1 MIQFFKLLLIF
12 LLGIYFSDPVYAQNN
27 RAALIIGIEHY
38 RNPLTAPSLLG
49 VPADIDSAKQIA
61 KAMGI
66 PDKNVTVILNQQAT
80 KRNLME
86 AFKKVSE
93 FGVNGG
99 RVFIYYSGHG
109 SRDYDHKKK
118 QCYEGLLSY
127 DEELIT
133 NDEIASATQKL
144 KDNVDKTIVLF
155 DACHAGGVLKTELQT
170 RSARSTPALSLTP
183 KFASKG
189 SLDDVMAC
197 RAATNFQTRGLFDRA
212 SRLGA
217 LQENLVL
224 ISSARPDEVAWDEGP
239 GAGGIATQA
248 LRDCLLGEAKDINAS
263 GAVTLEEIR
272 ECAQAKMDKKLP
284 GPNPKSS
291 NLVIRGNRNLIPV
304 IAAPAVSPPEIMIT
318 AAASPT
324 KPQEQLSLNKPPS
337 EFVPTKPLPV
347 KPPPSVN
354 EVITTIPSAPAK
366 LPEQLNQNKL
376 PLEVAP
382 TKPVLVTSNPVKPP
396 PVVSTSLPTAFVNPP
411 NVDIPLA
418 SLATLKDIEAQ
429 RNPMRKLDI
438 KLAKKTLKIN
448 QDYLDLQIKSS
459 HDGYLYLV
467 LLGSDKKSFYM
478 LYPNKLDGNNR
489 IQAGKTINLPNQ
501 TWQIKAA
508 GPAGVDHILVLV
520 ADSERDLKTLETLG
534 ADKNSPFVYAL
545 NNSSGR
551 SAIIN
556 YLTGKSPDGMSE
568 RYAAQ
573 IITVTEVQ

>member
-1 MIQFFKLLLIF
+1 MIRLFKLLLAL
-12 LLGIYFSDPVYAQNN
+12 LLGIFFTGSIQAQNN

-38 RNPLTAPSLLG
+38 RNPVTAPSLLG
-49 VPADIDSAKQIA
+49 VPADMNSAKQIA

-66 PDKNVTVILNQQAT
+66 PDKNVTVIQNQQAT

-93 FGVNGG
+93 FGANGG
-99 RVFIYYSGHG
+99 RVFIYFSGHG

-133 NDEIASATQKL
+133 NEEIASATQKL

-155 DACHAGGVLKTELQT
+155 DACHAGGVLKTALQT
-170 RSARSTPALSLTP
+170 RSAGSTPATSLTP
-183 KFASKG
+183 KFVAKG

-197 RAATNFQTRGLFDRA
+197 RSATNFQTRGLFDQA
-212 SRLGA
+212 TRLGA

-248 LRDCLLGEAKDINAS
+248 LRDCLLGQARDTNAS
-263 GAVTLEEIR
+263 GAITLEEIR
-272 ECAQAKMDKKLP
+272 ACAQVKMDQKLP
-284 GPNPKSS
+284 GPNPKAS

-304 IAAPAVSPPEIMIT
+304 VATPTAPPPEPVMV
-318 AAASPT
+318 AAVTPT
-324 KPQEQLSLNKPPS
+324 KPPEQLAQNKPPV
-337 EFVPTKPLPV
+337 EVVPTKPAPV
-347 KPPPSVN
+347 S
-354 EVITTIPSAPAK
+354 
-366 LPEQLNQNKL
+366 
-376 PLEVAP
+376 
-382 TKPVLVTSNPVKPP
+382 SNPLKPP
-396 PVVSTSLPTAFVNPP
+396 PVVAAPTPAAPVSPP
-411 NVDIPLA
+411 SADAPLA

-429 RNPMRKLDI
+429 RNPMRKLEI

-501 TWQIKAA
+501 SWQIKAA

-520 ADSERDLKTLETLG
+520 ADSERDLKTLEALG

-545 NNSSGR
+545 NNPSGR
-551 SAIIN
+551 SAVIN
-556 YLTGKSPDGMSE
+556 YLTGKSPDGASE

>member
-1 MIQFFKLLLIF
+1 MIRLFKLLPSF
-12 LLGIYFSDPVYAQNN
+12 LLGILFLGTVHAQNN

-38 RNPLTAPSLLG
+38 RNPVTAPSLLG
-49 VPADIDSAKQIA
+49 VPADMNSAKQIA

-66 PDKNVTVILNQQAT
+66 PDKNVTVIQNQQAT

-93 FGVNGG
+93 FGANGG
-99 RVFIYYSGHG
+99 RVFIYFSGHG

-133 NDEIASATQKL
+133 NEEIASATQKL

-155 DACHAGGVLKTELQT
+155 DACHAGGVLKTALQT
-170 RSARSTPALSLTP
+170 RSAGSTPAISLTP
-183 KFASKG
+183 KFVSKG

-197 RAATNFQTRGLFDRA
+197 RSATNFQTRGLFDQA
-212 SRLGA
+212 TRLGA

-248 LRDCLLGEAKDINAS
+248 LRDCLLGQARDTNAS
-263 GAVTLEEIR
+263 GAITLEEIR
-272 ECAQAKMDKKLP
+272 ACAQVKMDQKLP
-284 GPNPKSS
+284 GPNPKAS

-304 IAAPAVSPPEIMIT
+304 VAAATKPPPESLVVAT
-318 AAASPT
+318 AIPT
-324 KPQEQLSLNKPPS
+324 KPPEQLAQNKPP
-337 EFVPTKPLPV
+337 V
-347 KPPPSVN
+347 
-354 EVITTIPSAPAK
+354 
-366 LPEQLNQNKL
+366 
-376 PLEVAP
+376 EVAP
-382 TKPVLVTSNPVKPP
+382 TKPVPISSNSAKPP
-396 PVVSTSLPTAFVNPP
+396 PVVVAPAPAAPVSPP
-411 NVDIPLA
+411 SVDAPLA

-520 ADSERDLKTLETLG
+520 ADSERDLKTLEALG

-545 NNSSGR
+545 NNPSGR
-551 SAIIN
+551 SAVIN
-556 YLTGKSPDGMSE
+556 YLTGKSPDGASE

>member
-1 MIQFFKLLLIF
+1 MIRLFKLLLAL
-12 LLGIYFSDPVYAQNN
+12 LLGIFFTGSIQAQNN

-38 RNPLTAPSLLG
+38 RNPVTAPSLLG
-49 VPADIDSAKQIA
+49 VPADMNSAKQIA

-66 PDKNVTVILNQQAT
+66 PDKNVTVIQNQQAT

-93 FGVNGG
+93 FGANGG
-99 RVFIYYSGHG
+99 RVFIYFSGHG

-133 NDEIASATQKL
+133 NEEIASATQKL

-155 DACHAGGVLKTELQT
+155 DACHAGGVLKTALQT
-170 RSARSTPALSLTP
+170 RSAGSTPVLSLTP
-183 KFASKG
+183 KFVAKG

-197 RAATNFQTRGLFDRA
+197 RAATNNFQTRGLFDQA
-212 SRLGA
+212 TRLGA

-248 LRDCLLGEAKDINAS
+248 LRDCLLGQARDTNAS
-263 GAVTLEEIR
+263 GAITLEEIR
-272 ECAQAKMDKKLP
+272 ACAQVKMDQKLP
-284 GPNPKSS
+284 GPNPKAS

-304 IAAPAVSPPEIMIT
+304 IATSSAPSPEPVMVAAVT
-318 AAASPT
+318 PT
-324 KPQEQLSLNKPPS
+324 KPQEQLAQNKPLA
-337 EFVPTKPLPV
+337 E
-347 KPPPSVN
+347 
-354 EVITTIPSAPAK
+354 I
-366 LPEQLNQNKL
+366 
-376 PLEVAP
+376 AP
-382 TKPVLVTSNPVKPP
+382 TKPALAPSNPVKPS
-396 PVVSTSLPTAFVNPP
+396 PVVMVPTVDTS
-411 NVDIPLA
+411 LA

-429 RNPMRKLDI
+429 RNPMRKVDI

-501 TWQIKAA
+501 SWQIKAA

-520 ADSERDLKTLETLG
+520 ADSERDLKTLEALG

-545 NNSSGR
+545 NNPSGR
-551 SAIIN
+551 SAVIN
-556 YLTGKSPDGMSE
+556 YLTGKSPNGASE

-573 IITVTEVQ
+573 IITVMEVQ

>member
-1 MIQFFKLLLIF
+1 MIRLFKLLPAF
-12 LLGIYFSDPVYAQNN
+12 LLGIFFTGSIQAQNN

-38 RNPLTAPSLLG
+38 RNPVTAPSLLG
-49 VPADIDSAKQIA
+49 VPADMNSAKQIA

-66 PDKNVTVILNQQAT
+66 PDKNVTVIQNQQAT

-93 FGVNGG
+93 FGANGG
-99 RVFIYYSGHG
+99 RVFIYFSGHG

-133 NDEIASATQKL
+133 NEEIASATQKL

-155 DACHAGGVLKTELQT
+155 DACHAGGVLKTALQT
-170 RSARSTPALSLTP
+170 RSAGSTPAISLTP
-183 KFASKG
+183 KFVAKG

-197 RAATNFQTRGLFDRA
+197 RAATNFQTRGLFDQA
-212 SRLGA
+212 TRLGA

-248 LRDCLLGEAKDINAS
+248 LRDCLLGQARDTNAS
-263 GAVTLEEIR
+263 GAITLEEIR
-272 ECAQAKMDKKLP
+272 ACAQVKMDQKLP
-284 GPNPKSS
+284 GPNPKAS

-304 IAAPAVSPPEIMIT
+304 VATPTAPPPEPVVV
-318 AAASPT
+318 AAVIPT
-324 KPQEQLSLNKPPS
+324 KPPEQLAQNKPPV
-337 EFVPTKPLPV
+337 EVVPTKPAPV
-347 KPPPSVN
+347 S
-354 EVITTIPSAPAK
+354 
-366 LPEQLNQNKL
+366 
-376 PLEVAP
+376 
-382 TKPVLVTSNPVKPP
+382 SNPLKPP
-396 PVVSTSLPTAFVNPP
+396 PVVAAPTLAAPVSPP
-411 NVDIPLA
+411 SVDAPLA

-448 QDYLDLQIKSS
+448 QDYLDLEIKSS

-501 TWQIKAA
+501 SWQIKAA

-520 ADSERDLKTLETLG
+520 ADSERDLKTLEALG

-545 NNSSGR
+545 NNPSGR
-551 SAIIN
+551 SAVIN
-556 YLTGKSPDGMSE
+556 YLTGKSPDGASE

>member
-1 MIQFFKLLLIF
+1 VIRLFKLLLAL
-12 LLGIYFSDPVYAQNN
+12 LLGIFFTGSIQAQNN

-49 VPADIDSAKQIA
+49 VPADINSAKQIA

-66 PDKNVTVILNQQAT
+66 PDKNVTVIQNQQAT

-93 FGVNGG
+93 FGANGG
-99 RVFIYYSGHG
+99 RVFIYFSGHG

-133 NDEIASATQKL
+133 NEEIASATQKL

-155 DACHAGGVLKTELQT
+155 DACHAGGVLKTALQT
-170 RSARSTPALSLTP
+170 RSAGSTPALSLTP
-183 KFASKG
+183 KFVAKG

-197 RAATNFQTRGLFDRA
+197 RSATNNFQTRGLFDQA
-212 SRLGA
+212 TRLGA

-248 LRDCLLGEAKDINAS
+248 LRDCLLGQARDTNAS
-263 GAVTLEEIR
+263 GAITLEEIR
-272 ECAQAKMDKKLP
+272 ACAQVKMDQKLP
-284 GPNPKSS
+284 GPNPKAS

-304 IAAPAVSPPEIMIT
+304 VATPTAPPPEPVMI
-318 AAASPT
+318 ASAIPT
-324 KPQEQLSLNKPPS
+324 KPPEQLAQNKPPV
-337 EFVPTKPLPV
+337 EVVPTKPAPV
-347 KPPPSVN
+347 S
-354 EVITTIPSAPAK
+354 
-366 LPEQLNQNKL
+366 
-376 PLEVAP
+376 
-382 TKPVLVTSNPVKPP
+382 SNPVKPP
-396 PVVSTSLPTAFVNPP
+396 PVVAAPTPAAPVSPP
-411 NVDIPLA
+411 SVDTPLA

-429 RNPMRKLDI
+429 RNPIRKLDI

-501 TWQIKAA
+501 SWQIKAA

-520 ADSERDLKTLETLG
+520 ADSERDLKTLEALG

-545 NNSSGR
+545 NNPSGR
-551 SAIIN
+551 SAVIN
-556 YLTGKSPDGMSE
+556 YLTGKSPDGASE

>member
-1 MIQFFKLLLIF
+1 MISFFKLLPIF
-12 LLGIYFSDPVYAQNN
+12 LLGILFLGPVHAQNN

-38 RNPLTAPSLLG
+38 RNPLNAPSLLG
-49 VPADIDSAKQIA
+49 VPADINSAKQIA

-66 PDKNVTVILNQQAT
+66 HDKNVTVILNQQAT

-93 FGVNGG
+93 FGANGG
-99 RVFIYYSGHG
+99 RVFIYFSGHG

-133 NDEIASATQKL
+133 NEEIASATQKL

-155 DACHAGGVLKTELQT
+155 DACHAGGVLKTALQT
-170 RSARSTPALSLTP
+170 RSAGSTPAISLTP
-183 KFASKG
+183 KFVSKG

-197 RAATNFQTRGLFDRA
+197 RAATNNFQTRSLFDQ
-212 SRLGA
+212 STRLGA

-248 LRDCLLGEAKDINAS
+248 LRDCLLGQARDVNAS

-272 ECAQAKMDKKLP
+272 ACAQVKMDQKLP
-284 GPNPKSS
+284 GPNPKAS

-304 IAAPAVSPPEIMIT
+304 IAAPTAPPPEPVMV
-318 AAASPT
+318 AAVTPAKPPEQLAQNKPPVEVSPT
-324 KPQEQLSLNKPPS
+324 KP
-337 EFVPTKPLPV
+337 
-347 KPPPSVN
+347 
-354 EVITTIPSAPAK
+354 AP
-366 LPEQLNQNKL
+366 
-376 PLEVAP
+376 
-382 TKPVLVTSNPVKPP
+382 VTSNPVKPP
-396 PVVSTSLPTAFVNPP
+396 PVVVAPAPAAPVISPP
-411 NVDIPLA
+411 SVDTPLA

-520 ADSERDLKTLETLG
+520 ADSERDLKTLEALG

-545 NNSSGR
+545 NNPSGR
-551 SAIIN
+551 SAVIN
-556 YLTGKSPDGMSE
+556 YLIGKSPDGISE

>member
-1 MIQFFKLLLIF
+1 MIRLFKLLLAL
-12 LLGIYFSDPVYAQNN
+12 LLGIFFTGSIQAQNN

-38 RNPLTAPSLLG
+38 RNPVTAPSLLG
-49 VPADIDSAKQIA
+49 VPADMNSAKQIA

-66 PDKNVTVILNQQAT
+66 PDKNVTVIQNQQAT

-93 FGVNGG
+93 FGANGG
-99 RVFIYYSGHG
+99 RVFIYFSGHG

-133 NDEIASATQKL
+133 NEEIASATQKL

-155 DACHAGGVLKTELQT
+155 DACHAGGVLKTALQT
-170 RSARSTPALSLTP
+170 RSAGSTPAISLTP
-183 KFASKG
+183 KFVAKG

-197 RAATNFQTRGLFDRA
+197 RAATNFQTRGLFDQA
-212 SRLGA
+212 TRLGA

-248 LRDCLLGEAKDINAS
+248 LRDCLLGQARDTNAS
-263 GAVTLEEIR
+263 GAITLEEIR
-272 ECAQAKMDKKLP
+272 ACAQVKMDQKLP
-284 GPNPKSS
+284 GPNPKAS

-304 IAAPAVSPPEIMIT
+304 VATPTAPPPEPVMV
-318 AAASPT
+318 AAVTPT
-324 KPQEQLSLNKPPS
+324 KPPEQLAQNKPPV
-337 EFVPTKPLPV
+337 E
-347 KPPPSVN
+347 
-354 EVITTIPSAPAK
+354 I
-366 LPEQLNQNKL
+366 
-376 PLEVAP
+376 AP
-382 TKPVLVTSNPVKPP
+382 TKPTPVTSNPLKPP
-396 PVVSTSLPTAFVNPP
+396 PVVAAPTPAAPVSPP
-411 NVDIPLA
+411 SVDAPLA

-501 TWQIKAA
+501 SWQIKAA

-520 ADSERDLKTLETLG
+520 ADSERDLKTLEALG

-545 NNSSGR
+545 NNPSGR
-551 SAIIN
+551 SAVIN
-556 YLTGKSPDGMSE
+556 YLTGKSPDGASE

>member
-1 MIQFFKLLLIF
+1 MIRLFKLLLAL
-12 LLGIYFSDPVYAQNN
+12 LLGIFFTGSIQAQNN

-38 RNPLTAPSLLG
+38 RNPVTAPSLLG
-49 VPADIDSAKQIA
+49 VPADMNSAKQIA

-66 PDKNVTVILNQQAT
+66 PDKNVTVIQNQQAT

-93 FGVNGG
+93 FGANGG
-99 RVFIYYSGHG
+99 RVFIYFSGHG

-133 NDEIASATQKL
+133 NEEIASATQKL

-155 DACHAGGVLKTELQT
+155 DACHAGGVLKTALQT
-170 RSARSTPALSLTP
+170 RSAGSTPVLSLTP
-183 KFASKG
+183 KFVAKG

-197 RAATNFQTRGLFDRA
+197 RSATNFQTRGLFDQA
-212 SRLGA
+212 TRLGA

-248 LRDCLLGEAKDINAS
+248 LRDCLLGQARDTNAS
-263 GAVTLEEIR
+263 GAITLEEIR
-272 ECAQAKMDKKLP
+272 ACAQVKMDQKLP
-284 GPNPKSS
+284 GPNPKAS

-304 IAAPAVSPPEIMIT
+304 VATPTSPPPEPVMV
-318 AAASPT
+318 ASAIPT
-324 KPQEQLSLNKPPS
+324 KPPEQLAQNKPPV
-337 EFVPTKPLPV
+337 EVVPTKPAPV
-347 KPPPSVN
+347 S
-354 EVITTIPSAPAK
+354 
-366 LPEQLNQNKL
+366 
-376 PLEVAP
+376 
-382 TKPVLVTSNPVKPP
+382 SNPLKPP
-396 PVVSTSLPTAFVNPP
+396 PVVAAPTPAAPVSPP
-411 NVDIPLA
+411 SVDAPLA

-429 RNPMRKLDI
+429 RNPMRNLDI

-501 TWQIKAA
+501 SWQIKAA

-520 ADSERDLKTLETLG
+520 ADSERDLKTLEALG

-545 NNSSGR
+545 NNPSGR
-551 SAIIN
+551 SAVIN
-556 YLTGKSPDGMSE
+556 YLTGKSPDGASE

>member
-1 MIQFFKLLLIF
+1 MIRLFKLPLAL
-12 LLGIYFSDPVYAQNN
+12 LLGIFFTGSIQAQNN

-38 RNPLTAPSLLG
+38 RNPVTAPSLLG
-49 VPADIDSAKQIA
+49 VPADMNSAKQIA

-66 PDKNVTVILNQQAT
+66 PDKNVTVIQNQQAT

-93 FGVNGG
+93 FGANGG
-99 RVFIYYSGHG
+99 RVFIYFSGHG

-133 NDEIASATQKL
+133 NEEIASATQKL

-155 DACHAGGVLKTELQT
+155 DACHAGGVLKTALQT
-170 RSARSTPALSLTP
+170 RSAGSTPALSLTP
-183 KFASKG
+183 KFVAKG

-197 RAATNFQTRGLFDRA
+197 RSATNFQTRGLFDQA
-212 SRLGA
+212 TRLGA

-248 LRDCLLGEAKDINAS
+248 LRDCLLGQARDTNAS
-263 GAVTLEEIR
+263 GAITLEEIR
-272 ECAQAKMDKKLP
+272 ACAQVKMDQKLP
-284 GPNPKSS
+284 GPNPKAS

-304 IAAPAVSPPEIMIT
+304 VATPTAPPPEPVMV
-318 AAASPT
+318 ASATPT
-324 KPQEQLSLNKPPS
+324 KPPEQLAQNKPPV
-337 EFVPTKPLPV
+337 E
-347 KPPPSVN
+347 
-354 EVITTIPSAPAK
+354 I
-366 LPEQLNQNKL
+366 
-376 PLEVAP
+376 AP
-382 TKPVLVTSNPVKPP
+382 TKPTPVTSNPLKPP
-396 PVVSTSLPTAFVNPP
+396 PVVAAPTPAAPVSPQS
-411 NVDIPLA
+411 VDAPLA

-501 TWQIKAA
+501 SWQIKAA

-520 ADSERDLKTLETLG
+520 ADSERDLKTLEALG

-545 NNSSGR
+545 NNPSGR
-551 SAIIN
+551 SAVIN
-556 YLTGKSPDGMSE
+556 YLTGKSPDGASE

>member
-1 MIQFFKLLLIF
+1 LKLLPAF
-12 LLGIYFSDPVYAQNN
+12 LLGIFFLGTVHAQNN

-38 RNPLTAPSLLG
+38 RNPVTAPSLLG
-49 VPADIDSAKQIA
+49 VPADMNSAKQIA

-66 PDKNVTVILNQQAT
+66 PDKNITVIQNQQAT

-93 FGVNGG
+93 FGANGG
-99 RVFIYYSGHG
+99 RVFIYFSGHG

-133 NDEIASATQKL
+133 NEEIASATQKL

-155 DACHAGGVLKTELQT
+155 DACHAGGVLKTALQT
-170 RSARSTPALSLTP
+170 RSAGSSSALSLTP
-183 KFASKG
+183 KFVAKG

-197 RAATNFQTRGLFDRA
+197 RAATNFQTRGLFDQA
-212 SRLGA
+212 TRLGA

-248 LRDCLLGEAKDINAS
+248 LRDCLLGQARDTNAS
-263 GAVTLEEIR
+263 GAITLEEIR
-272 ECAQAKMDKKLP
+272 ACAQVKMDQKLP
-284 GPNPKSS
+284 GPNPKAS

-304 IAAPAVSPPEIMIT
+304 VATPTAPPPEPVVV
-318 AAASPT
+318 ASVIPAKPPEQVAQNKPPVEVTPT
-324 KPQEQLSLNKPPS
+324 KPA
-337 EFVPTKPLPV
+337 PV
-347 KPPPSVN
+347 
-354 EVITTIPSAPAK
+354 A
-366 LPEQLNQNKL
+366 
-376 PLEVAP
+376 
-382 TKPVLVTSNPVKPP
+382 SNPVKPP
-396 PVVSTSLPTAFVNPP
+396 PVVVAPAPIAPVVSPP
-411 NVDIPLA
+411 SVDTPLA

-508 GPAGVDHILVLV
+508 GPAGIDHILVMV
-520 ADSERDLKTLETLG
+520 ADSERDLKTLEALG
-534 ADKNSPFVYAL
+534 VDKNSPFVYAL
-545 NNSSGR
+545 NNPSGR
-551 SAIIN
+551 SAVIN
-556 YLTGKSPDGMSE
+556 YLTGKSPDGASE

>member
-1 MIQFFKLLLIF
+1 MIRLFKLLLAL
-12 LLGIYFSDPVYAQNN
+12 LLGIFFTGSIQAQNN

-38 RNPLTAPSLLG
+38 RNPVTAPSLLG
-49 VPADIDSAKQIA
+49 VPADMNSAKQIA

-66 PDKNVTVILNQQAT
+66 PDKNVTVIQNQQAT

-93 FGVNGG
+93 FGANGG
-99 RVFIYYSGHG
+99 RVFIYFSGHG

-133 NDEIASATQKL
+133 NEEIASATQKL

-155 DACHAGGVLKTELQT
+155 DACHAGGVLKTALQT
-170 RSARSTPALSLTP
+170 RSAGSTPALSLTP
-183 KFASKG
+183 KFVAKG

-197 RAATNFQTRGLFDRA
+197 RAATNFQTRGLFDQA
-212 SRLGA
+212 TRLGA

-248 LRDCLLGEAKDINAS
+248 LRDCLLGQARDTNAS
-263 GAVTLEEIR
+263 GAITLEEIR
-272 ECAQAKMDKKLP
+272 ACAQVKMDQKLP
-284 GPNPKSS
+284 GPNPKAS

-304 IAAPAVSPPEIMIT
+304 VATPTAPPPEPVMV
-318 AAASPT
+318 ASVIPT
-324 KPQEQLSLNKPPS
+324 KPPEQLAQNKPPV
-337 EFVPTKPLPV
+337 E
-347 KPPPSVN
+347 
-354 EVITTIPSAPAK
+354 I
-366 LPEQLNQNKL
+366 
-376 PLEVAP
+376 AP
-382 TKPVLVTSNPVKPP
+382 TKPAPVSSNPVKPP
-396 PVVSTSLPTAFVNPP
+396 PVVTAPTPAAPVSPP
-411 NVDIPLA
+411 SVDAPLA

-501 TWQIKAA
+501 SWQIKAA

-520 ADSERDLKTLETLG
+520 ADSERDLKTLEALG

-545 NNSSGR
+545 NNPSGR
-551 SAIIN
+551 SAVIN
-556 YLTGKSPDGMSE
+556 YLTGKSPDGASE

>member
-1 MIQFFKLLLIF
+1 MIRLFKLLLAL
-12 LLGIYFSDPVYAQNN
+12 LLGIFFTGSIQAQNN

-38 RNPLTAPSLLG
+38 RNPVTAPSLLG
-49 VPADIDSAKQIA
+49 VPADMNSAKQIA

-66 PDKNVTVILNQQAT
+66 PDKNVTVIQNQQAT

-93 FGVNGG
+93 FGANGG
-99 RVFIYYSGHG
+99 RVFIYFSGHG

-133 NDEIASATQKL
+133 NEEIASATQKL

-155 DACHAGGVLKTELQT
+155 DACHAGGVLKTALQT
-170 RSARSTPALSLTP
+170 RSAGSTPAISLTP
-183 KFASKG
+183 KFVAKG

-197 RAATNFQTRGLFDRA
+197 RSATNFQTRGLFDQA
-212 SRLGA
+212 TRLGA

-248 LRDCLLGEAKDINAS
+248 LRDCLLGQARDTNAS
-263 GAVTLEEIR
+263 GAITLEEIR
-272 ECAQAKMDKKLP
+272 ACAQVKMDQKLP
-284 GPNPKSS
+284 GPNPKAS

-304 IAAPAVSPPEIMIT
+304 VATPTAPPPEPVVV
-318 AAASPT
+318 ASAIPT
-324 KPQEQLSLNKPPS
+324 KPQEQLAQNKPP
-337 EFVPTKPLPV
+337 VVAAPTPTAPV
-347 KPPPSVN
+347 SPPSVD
-354 EVITTIPSAPAK
+354 T
-366 LPEQLNQNKL
+366 
-376 PLEVAP
+376 
-382 TKPVLVTSNPVKPP
+382 
-396 PVVSTSLPTAFVNPP
+396 
-411 NVDIPLA
+411 PLA

-501 TWQIKAA
+501 SWQIKAA

-520 ADSERDLKTLETLG
+520 ADSERDLKTLEALG

-545 NNSSGR
+545 NNPSGR
-551 SAIIN
+551 SAVIN
-556 YLTGKSPDGMSE
+556 YLTGKSPDGTSE

>member
-1 MIQFFKLLLIF
+1 VIKLFKILSVLTLGIF
-12 LLGIYFSDPVYAQNN
+12 LGTVQAENN

-38 RNPLTAPSLLG
+38 QNPVTATSLLG
-49 VPADIDSAKQIA
+49 VPADINSAKLIA
-61 KAMGI
+61 KSMGI
-66 PDKNVTVILNQQAT
+66 PDKNVTVIQNQQAT
-80 KRNLME
+80 KRNLMD
-86 AFKKVSE
+86 AFKKISE
-93 FGVNGG
+93 FGSNGG
-99 RVFIYYSGHG
+99 RVFIYFSGHG
-109 SRDYDHKKK
+109 TRDYDHKKK

-127 DEELIT
+127 DEQLIT
-133 NDEIASATQKL
+133 NEEIASATQKL

-155 DACHAGGVLKTELQT
+155 DACHAGGVLKTALQT
-170 RSARSTPALSLTP
+170 RSAGSASAPSFTP
-183 KFASKG
+183 KFVTKG

-197 RAATNFQTRGLFDRA
+197 RNATNFQTRGLFDQ
-212 SRLGA
+212 STRLGA

-239 GAGGIATQA
+239 GAGGVATQA
-248 LRDCLLGEAKDINAS
+248 LRDCLLGEARDTNAS

-272 ECAQAKMDKKLP
+272 VCAQAKMDKKLP
-284 GPNPKSS
+284 GPYPKSS
-291 NLVIRGNRNLIPV
+291 NLIIRGNRNLIPV
-304 IAAPAVSPPEIMIT
+304 IAPSAKPPDETAVVATVTPI
-318 AAASPT
+318 
-324 KPQEQLSLNKPPS
+324 KPSDSVSLNKPLA
-337 EFVPTKPLPV
+337 ELVPTKP
-347 KPPPSVN
+347 
-354 EVITTIPSAPAK
+354 APA
-366 LPEQLNQNKL
+366 
-376 PLEVAP
+376 
-382 TKPVLVTSNPVKPP
+382 TSNTAKPP
-396 PVVSTSLPTAFVNPP
+396 PVVSVATPVAPATPP
-411 NVDIPLA
+411 SVDTPLA

-501 TWQIKAA
+501 SWQIKAA

-520 ADSERDLKTLETLG
+520 ADSERDLKILEALG

-545 NNSSGR
+545 NNPSGR
-551 SAIIN
+551 SAVIN
-556 YLTGKSPDGMSE
+556 YLIGKSPDGTSE

-573 IITVTEVQ
+573 IITVTEAQ

>member
-1 MIQFFKLLLIF
+1 MSRLFKLLLAL
-12 LLGIYFSDPVYAQNN
+12 LLGIFFTGSIQAQNN

-38 RNPLTAPSLLG
+38 RNPVTAPSLLG
-49 VPADIDSAKQIA
+49 VPADMNSAKQIA

-66 PDKNVTVILNQQAT
+66 PDKNVTVIQNQQAT

-93 FGVNGG
+93 FGANGG
-99 RVFIYYSGHG
+99 RVFIYFSGHG

-133 NDEIASATQKL
+133 NEEIASATQKL

-155 DACHAGGVLKTELQT
+155 DACHAGGVLKTALQT
-170 RSARSTPALSLTP
+170 RSAGSTPALSLTP
-183 KFASKG
+183 KFVAKG

-197 RAATNFQTRGLFDRA
+197 RAATNFQTRGLFDQA
-212 SRLGA
+212 TRLGA

-248 LRDCLLGEAKDINAS
+248 LRDCLLGQARDTNAS
-263 GAVTLEEIR
+263 GAITLEEIR
-272 ECAQAKMDKKLP
+272 ACAQVKMDQKLP
-284 GPNPKSS
+284 GPNPKAS

-304 IAAPAVSPPEIMIT
+304 VATPTAPPPEPVMV
-318 AAASPT
+318 AAVTPT
-324 KPQEQLSLNKPPS
+324 KPPEQLAQNKPPV
-337 EFVPTKPLPV
+337 E
-347 KPPPSVN
+347 
-354 EVITTIPSAPAK
+354 I
-366 LPEQLNQNKL
+366 
-376 PLEVAP
+376 AP
-382 TKPVLVTSNPVKPP
+382 TKPTPVTSNPLKPP
-396 PVVSTSLPTAFVNPP
+396 PVVAAPTPAAPVSPP
-411 NVDIPLA
+411 SVDAPLA

-520 ADSERDLKTLETLG
+520 ADSERDLKTLEALG

-545 NNSSGR
+545 NNPSGR
-551 SAIIN
+551 SAVIN
-556 YLTGKSPDGMSE
+556 YLTGKSPDGASE

>member
-1 MIQFFKLLLIF
+1 MIRLFKLLLAL
-12 LLGIYFSDPVYAQNN
+12 LLGIFFTGSIQAQNN

-38 RNPLTAPSLLG
+38 RNPVTAPSLLG
-49 VPADIDSAKQIA
+49 VPADMNSAKQIA

-66 PDKNVTVILNQQAT
+66 PDKNVTVIQNQQAT

-93 FGVNGG
+93 FGANGG
-99 RVFIYYSGHG
+99 RVFIYFSGHG

-133 NDEIASATQKL
+133 NEEIASATQKL

-155 DACHAGGVLKTELQT
+155 DACHAGGVLKTALQT
-170 RSARSTPALSLTP
+170 RSAGSTPVLSLTP
-183 KFASKG
+183 KFVAKG

-197 RAATNFQTRGLFDRA
+197 RAATNFQTRGLFDQA
-212 SRLGA
+212 TRLGA
-217 LQENLVL
+217 LQGNLVL

-248 LRDCLLGEAKDINAS
+248 LRDCLLGQARDTNAS
-263 GAVTLEEIR
+263 GAITLEEIR
-272 ECAQAKMDKKLP
+272 ACAQVKMDQKLP
-284 GPNPKSS
+284 GPNPKAS

-304 IAAPAVSPPEIMIT
+304 VATPTAPPPEPVMV
-318 AAASPT
+318 ASAIPT
-324 KPQEQLSLNKPPS
+324 KPPEQLAQNKPPV
-337 EFVPTKPLPV
+337 EVVPTKPAPV
-347 KPPPSVN
+347 S
-354 EVITTIPSAPAK
+354 
-366 LPEQLNQNKL
+366 
-376 PLEVAP
+376 
-382 TKPVLVTSNPVKPP
+382 SNPLKPP
-396 PVVSTSLPTAFVNPP
+396 PVIVAPAPAAPVVSPP
-411 NVDIPLA
+411 SVDTPLA

-520 ADSERDLKTLETLG
+520 ADSERDLKTLEALG

-545 NNSSGR
+545 NNPSGR
-551 SAIIN
+551 SAVIN
-556 YLTGKSPDGMSE
+556 YLTGKSPDGASE

>member
-1 MIQFFKLLLIF
+1 MIRLFKLLPAF
-12 LLGIYFSDPVYAQNN
+12 LLGIFFTGSIQAQNN

-38 RNPLTAPSLLG
+38 RNPVTAPSLLG
-49 VPADIDSAKQIA
+49 VPADMNSAKQIA

-66 PDKNVTVILNQQAT
+66 PDKNVTVIQNQQAT

-93 FGVNGG
+93 FGANGG
-99 RVFIYYSGHG
+99 RVFIYFSGHG

-133 NDEIASATQKL
+133 NEEIASATQKL

-155 DACHAGGVLKTELQT
+155 DACHAGGVLKTALQT
-170 RSARSTPALSLTP
+170 RSAGSTPALSLTP
-183 KFASKG
+183 KFVAKG

-197 RAATNFQTRGLFDRA
+197 RAATNNFQTRSLFDQA
-212 SRLGA
+212 TRLGA

-248 LRDCLLGEAKDINAS
+248 LRDCLLGQARDTNSS
-263 GAVTLEEIR
+263 GAVSLEEIR
-272 ECAQAKMDKKLP
+272 ACAQVKMDQKLP
-284 GPNPKSS
+284 GPNPKAS

-304 IAAPAVSPPEIMIT
+304 VATPTAPPPEPVVV
-318 AAASPT
+318 ASVIPA
-324 KPQEQLSLNKPPS
+324 KPPEQLSQNKPP
-337 EFVPTKPLPV
+337 V
-347 KPPPSVN
+347 
-354 EVITTIPSAPAK
+354 
-366 LPEQLNQNKL
+366 
-376 PLEVAP
+376 EVAP
-382 TKPVLVTSNPVKPP
+382 TKPAPVASNPVKPP
-396 PVVSTSLPTAFVNPP
+396 PVVVAPAPVAPVIPTSPP
-411 NVDIPLA
+411 SVDAPLA

-429 RNPMRKLDI
+429 RNPIRKVDI

-467 LLGSDKKSFYM
+467 LLGSDMKSFYM

-508 GPAGVDHILVLV
+508 GPAGVDHILVMV
-520 ADSERDLKTLETLG
+520 ADSERDLKTLEALG

-545 NNSSGR
+545 NNPSGR

-556 YLTGKSPDGMSE
+556 YLTGKSSDGVSE

>member
-1 MIQFFKLLLIF
+1 MIRLFKLLPAL
-12 LLGIYFSDPVYAQNN
+12 LLGIFFTGSIQAQNN

-38 RNPLTAPSLLG
+38 RNPVTAPSLLG
-49 VPADIDSAKQIA
+49 VPADMNSAKQIA

-66 PDKNVTVILNQQAT
+66 PDKNVTVIQNQQAT

-93 FGVNGG
+93 FGANGG
-99 RVFIYYSGHG
+99 RVFIYFSGHG

-133 NDEIASATQKL
+133 NEEIASATQKL

-155 DACHAGGVLKTELQT
+155 DACHAGGVLKTALQT
-170 RSARSTPALSLTP
+170 RSAGSTPALSLTP
-183 KFASKG
+183 KFVAKG

-197 RAATNFQTRGLFDRA
+197 RSATNFQTRGLFDQA
-212 SRLGA
+212 TRLGA

-248 LRDCLLGEAKDINAS
+248 LRDCLLGQARDTNAS

-272 ECAQAKMDKKLP
+272 ACAQVKMDQKLP
-284 GPNPKSS
+284 GPNPKAS

-304 IAAPAVSPPEIMIT
+304 VATPTAPPPEPVMV
-318 AAASPT
+318 AAVTPT
-324 KPQEQLSLNKPPS
+324 KPPEQLAQNKPPV
-337 EFVPTKPLPV
+337 EVVPTKPAPV
-347 KPPPSVN
+347 S
-354 EVITTIPSAPAK
+354 
-366 LPEQLNQNKL
+366 
-376 PLEVAP
+376 
-382 TKPVLVTSNPVKPP
+382 SNPLKPP
-396 PVVSTSLPTAFVNPP
+396 PVVAAPTPAAPVSPP
-411 NVDIPLA
+411 SVDAPLA

-501 TWQIKAA
+501 SWQIKAA

-520 ADSERDLKTLETLG
+520 ADSERDLKTLEALG

-545 NNSSGR
+545 NNPSGR
-551 SAIIN
+551 SAVIN
-556 YLTGKSPDGMSE
+556 YLTGKSPDGASE

>member
-1 MIQFFKLLLIF
+1 MIRLFKLLLAL
-12 LLGIYFSDPVYAQNN
+12 LLGIFFTGSIQAQNN

-38 RNPLTAPSLLG
+38 RNPVTAPSLLG
-49 VPADIDSAKQIA
+49 VPADMNSAKQIA

-66 PDKNVTVILNQQAT
+66 PDKNVTVIQNQQAT

-93 FGVNGG
+93 FGANGG
-99 RVFIYYSGHG
+99 RVFIYFSGHG

-133 NDEIASATQKL
+133 NEEIASATQKL

-155 DACHAGGVLKTELQT
+155 DACHAGGVLKTALQT
-170 RSARSTPALSLTP
+170 RSAGSTPAISLTP
-183 KFASKG
+183 KFVAKG

-197 RAATNFQTRGLFDRA
+197 RSATNFQTRGLFDQA
-212 SRLGA
+212 TRLGA

-248 LRDCLLGEAKDINAS
+248 LRDCLLGQARDTNAS

-272 ECAQAKMDKKLP
+272 ACAQVKMDQKLP
-284 GPNPKSS
+284 GPNPKAS

-304 IAAPAVSPPEIMIT
+304 VATPTAPPPEPVMV
-318 AAASPT
+318 ASAIPT
-324 KPQEQLSLNKPPS
+324 KPPEQLAQNKPPV
-337 EFVPTKPLPV
+337 EVVPTKPAPV
-347 KPPPSVN
+347 S
-354 EVITTIPSAPAK
+354 
-366 LPEQLNQNKL
+366 
-376 PLEVAP
+376 
-382 TKPVLVTSNPVKPP
+382 SNPLKPP
-396 PVVSTSLPTAFVNPP
+396 PVVAAPTPAAPVSPP
-411 NVDIPLA
+411 SVDVPLA
-418 SLATLKDIEAQ
+418 SLATLKDIESQ
-429 RNPMRKLDI
+429 RNPIRKLDI

-501 TWQIKAA
+501 SWQIKAA

-520 ADSERDLKTLETLG
+520 ADSERDLKTLEALG

-545 NNSSGR
+545 NNPSGR
-551 SAIIN
+551 SAVIN
-556 YLTGKSPDGMSE
+556 YLTGKSPDGASE

>member
-1 MIQFFKLLLIF
+1 MSRILKLLPAF
-12 LLGIYFSDPVYAQNN
+12 LLGIFFLGTAHAQNN

-38 RNPLTAPSLLG
+38 RNPVTAPSLLG
-49 VPADIDSAKQIA
+49 VPADMNSAKQIA

-66 PDKNVTVILNQQAT
+66 PDKNITVIQNQQAT

-93 FGVNGG
+93 FGANGG
-99 RVFIYYSGHG
+99 RVFIYFSGHG
-109 SRDYDHKKK
+109 SRDYDQKKK

-133 NDEIASATQKL
+133 NEEIASATQKL

-155 DACHAGGVLKTELQT
+155 DACHAGGVIKTALQT
-170 RSARSTPALSLTP
+170 RSAGSTPALSLTP
-183 KFASKG
+183 KFVAKG

-197 RAATNFQTRGLFDRA
+197 RAATNFQTRGLFDQA
-212 SRLGA
+212 TRLGA
-217 LQENLVL
+217 LQENLVM
-224 ISSARPDEVAWDEGP
+224 ISSARPDEVAWDEGL
-239 GAGGIATQA
+239 GKGGIATQA
-248 LRDCLLGEAKDINAS
+248 LRDCLLGQARDTNAS
-263 GAVTLEEIR
+263 GAITLEEIR
-272 ECAQAKMDKKLP
+272 SCAQVKMDQRNYVP
-284 GPNPKSS
+284 GQKAS

-304 IAAPAVSPPEIMIT
+304 IATPLAPPPEPIVVAVVT
-318 AAASPT
+318 PT
-324 KPQEQLSLNKPPS
+324 KPSEQVAQNKPP
-337 EFVPTKPLPV
+337 V
-347 KPPPSVN
+347 
-354 EVITTIPSAPAK
+354 
-366 LPEQLNQNKL
+366 
-376 PLEVAP
+376 EVAP
-382 TKPVLVTSNPVKPP
+382 SKPPVALSNPVEPP
-396 PVVSTSLPTAFVNPP
+396 PVVAAPAPAAPVSPP
-411 NVDIPLA
+411 SVDAPLA

-438 KLAKKTLKIN
+438 KLAKKSLKIN

-520 ADSERDLKTLETLG
+520 ADSERDLKTLEALG

-545 NNSSGR
+545 NNPSGR
-551 SAIIN
+551 SAVIN
-556 YLTGKSPDGMSE
+556 YLTGKSSDGASE

>member
-1 MIQFFKLLLIF
+1 MIRLFKLLLAL
-12 LLGIYFSDPVYAQNN
+12 LLGIFFTGSIQAQNN

-38 RNPLTAPSLLG
+38 RNPVTAPSLLG
-49 VPADIDSAKQIA
+49 VPADMNSAKQIA

-66 PDKNVTVILNQQAT
+66 PDKNVTVIQNQQAT

-93 FGVNGG
+93 FGANGG
-99 RVFIYYSGHG
+99 RVFIYFSGHG

-133 NDEIASATQKL
+133 NEEIASATQKL

-155 DACHAGGVLKTELQT
+155 DACHAGGVLKTALQT
-170 RSARSTPALSLTP
+170 RSAGSTPATSLTP
-183 KFASKG
+183 KFVAKG

-197 RAATNFQTRGLFDRA
+197 RSATNFQTRGLFDQA
-212 SRLGA
+212 TRLGA

-248 LRDCLLGEAKDINAS
+248 LRDCLLGQARDTNAS
-263 GAVTLEEIR
+263 GAITLEEIR
-272 ECAQAKMDKKLP
+272 ACAQVKMDQKLP
-284 GPNPKSS
+284 GPNPKAS

-304 IAAPAVSPPEIMIT
+304 VATPTAPPPEPVMV
-318 AAASPT
+318 AAVTPT
-324 KPQEQLSLNKPPS
+324 KPLEQLAQNKPPV
-337 EFVPTKPLPV
+337 EVVPTKP
-347 KPPPSVN
+347 
-354 EVITTIPSAPAK
+354 APIS
-366 LPEQLNQNKL
+366 
-376 PLEVAP
+376 
-382 TKPVLVTSNPVKPP
+382 SNPLKPP
-396 PVVSTSLPTAFVNPP
+396 PVVAAPTPAALASPP
-411 NVDIPLA
+411 SVDAPLA

-520 ADSERDLKTLETLG
+520 ADSERDLKTLEALG

-545 NNSSGR
+545 NNPSGR
-551 SAIIN
+551 SAVIN
-556 YLTGKSPDGMSE
+556 YLTGKSPDGASE

>member
-1 MIQFFKLLLIF
+1 MIRLFKLLLAL
-12 LLGIYFSDPVYAQNN
+12 LLGIFFTGSIQAQNN

-38 RNPLTAPSLLG
+38 RNPVTAPSLLG
-49 VPADIDSAKQIA
+49 VPADMNSAKQIA

-66 PDKNVTVILNQQAT
+66 PDKNVTVIQNQQAT

-93 FGVNGG
+93 FGANGG
-99 RVFIYYSGHG
+99 RVFIYFSGHG

-133 NDEIASATQKL
+133 NEEIASATQKL

-155 DACHAGGVLKTELQT
+155 DACHAGGVLKTALQT
-170 RSARSTPALSLTP
+170 RSAGSTPALSLTP
-183 KFASKG
+183 KFVAKG

-197 RAATNFQTRGLFDRA
+197 RSATNFQTRGLFDQA
-212 SRLGA
+212 TRLGA

-248 LRDCLLGEAKDINAS
+248 LRDCLLGQARDTNAS
-263 GAVTLEEIR
+263 GAITLEEIR
-272 ECAQAKMDKKLP
+272 ACAQVKMDQKLP
-284 GPNPKSS
+284 GPNPKAS

-304 IAAPAVSPPEIMIT
+304 VATPTAPPPEPVMIAAVT
-318 AAASPT
+318 PT
-324 KPQEQLSLNKPPS
+324 KPPEQLAQNKPPVGV
-337 EFVPTKPLPV
+337 VPTKPAPV
-347 KPPPSVN
+347 SSN
-354 EVITTIPSAPAK
+354 SA
-366 LPEQLNQNKL
+366 
-376 PLEVAP
+376 
-382 TKPVLVTSNPVKPP
+382 KPP
-396 PVVSTSLPTAFVNPP
+396 PVVLAPAPAAPVSPP
-411 NVDIPLA
+411 SVDAPLA

-520 ADSERDLKTLETLG
+520 ADSERDLKTLEALG

-545 NNSSGR
+545 NNPSGR
-551 SAIIN
+551 SAVIN
-556 YLTGKSPDGMSE
+556 YLTRKSSDGASE

>member
-1 MIQFFKLLLIF
+1 MSRILKLLPAF
-12 LLGIYFSDPVYAQNN
+12 LLGIFFLGTVHAQNN

-38 RNPLTAPSLLG
+38 RNPVTAPSLLG
-49 VPADIDSAKQIA
+49 VPADMNSAKQIA

-66 PDKNVTVILNQQAT
+66 PDKNITVIQNQQAT

-93 FGVNGG
+93 FGANGG
-99 RVFIYYSGHG
+99 RVFIYFSGHG

-133 NDEIASATQKL
+133 NEEIASATQKL

-155 DACHAGGVLKTELQT
+155 DACHAGGVLKTALQT
-170 RSARSTPALSLTP
+170 RSAGSSSALSLTP
-183 KFASKG
+183 KFVAKG

-197 RAATNFQTRGLFDRA
+197 RAATNFQTRGLFDQA
-212 SRLGA
+212 TRLGA

-248 LRDCLLGEAKDINAS
+248 LRDCLLGQARDTNAS
-263 GAVTLEEIR
+263 GAITLEEIR
-272 ECAQAKMDKKLP
+272 ACAQVKMDQKLP
-284 GPNPKSS
+284 GPNPKAS

-304 IAAPAVSPPEIMIT
+304 VATPTAPPPEPVVV
-318 AAASPT
+318 ASVIPAKPPEQVAQNKPPVEVTPT
-324 KPQEQLSLNKPPS
+324 KPA
-337 EFVPTKPLPV
+337 PV
-347 KPPPSVN
+347 
-354 EVITTIPSAPAK
+354 A
-366 LPEQLNQNKL
+366 
-376 PLEVAP
+376 
-382 TKPVLVTSNPVKPP
+382 SNPVKPP
-396 PVVSTSLPTAFVNPP
+396 PVVVAPAPIAPVVSPP
-411 NVDIPLA
+411 SVDTPLA

-508 GPAGVDHILVLV
+508 GPAGIDHILVMV
-520 ADSERDLKTLETLG
+520 ADSERDLKTLEALG
-534 ADKNSPFVYAL
+534 VDKNSPFVYAL
-545 NNSSGR
+545 NNPSGR
-551 SAIIN
+551 SAVIN
-556 YLTGKSPDGMSE
+556 YLTGKSPDGASE

>member
-1 MIQFFKLLLIF
+1 MIRLFKLLPAF
-12 LLGIYFSDPVYAQNN
+12 LLGIFFLGTAQAQNN

-38 RNPLTAPSLLG
+38 RNPVTAPSLLG
-49 VPADIDSAKQIA
+49 VPADMNSAKQIA

-66 PDKNVTVILNQQAT
+66 PDKNITVIQNQHAT
-80 KRNLME
+80 KRNLVE

-93 FGVNGG
+93 FGANGG
-99 RVFIYYSGHG
+99 RVFIYFSGHG

-118 QCYEGLLSY
+118 QCYEGLLSF

-133 NDEIASATQKL
+133 NEEIASATQKL

-155 DACHAGGVLKTELQT
+155 DACHAGGVLKTALQT
-170 RSARSTPALSLTP
+170 RSTGSTPAISLTP
-183 KFASKG
+183 KFVAKG

-197 RAATNFQTRGLFDRA
+197 RAATNFQTRGLFDQA
-212 SRLGA
+212 TRLGA

-239 GAGGIATQA
+239 GAGGVATQA
-248 LRDCLLGEAKDINAS
+248 LRDCLLGQARDTNAS

-272 ECAQAKMDKKLP
+272 ACAQIKMDQKLP
-284 GPNPKSS
+284 GPNPKAS

-304 IAAPAVSPPEIMIT
+304 VATPTAPPPEPVMV
-318 AAASPT
+318 AAVTPT
-324 KPQEQLSLNKPPS
+324 KPPEQLAQNKPPV
-337 EFVPTKPLPV
+337 EVVPTKPTP
-347 KPPPSVN
+347 
-354 EVITTIPSAPAK
+354 
-366 LPEQLNQNKL
+366 
-376 PLEVAP
+376 
-382 TKPVLVTSNPVKPP
+382 VTSNPLKPP
-396 PVVSTSLPTAFVNPP
+396 PVVAAPAPAAPVSPP
-411 NVDIPLA
+411 SVDAPLA

-438 KLAKKTLKIN
+438 KLAKKTLTIN

-520 ADSERDLKTLETLG
+520 ADSERDLKTLEALG

-545 NNSSGR
+545 NNPSGR
-551 SAIIN
+551 SAVIN
-556 YLTGKSPDGMSE
+556 YLTGKPSDGASE

>member
-1 MIQFFKLLLIF
+1 MSRILKLLPAF
-12 LLGIYFSDPVYAQNN
+12 LLGIFFLGTVHAQNN

-38 RNPLTAPSLLG
+38 RNPVTAPSLLG
-49 VPADIDSAKQIA
+49 VPADMNSAKQIA

-66 PDKNVTVILNQQAT
+66 PDKNITVIQNQQAT

-93 FGVNGG
+93 FGANGG
-99 RVFIYYSGHG
+99 RVFIYFSGHG

-133 NDEIASATQKL
+133 NEEIASATQKL

-155 DACHAGGVLKTELQT
+155 DACHAGGVLKTALQT
-170 RSARSTPALSLTP
+170 RSAGSSSALSLTP
-183 KFASKG
+183 KFVSKG

-197 RAATNFQTRGLFDRA
+197 RTATNNFQMRGLFDQA
-212 SRLGA
+212 TRLGA

-248 LRDCLLGEAKDINAS
+248 LRDCLLGQARDTNAS

-272 ECAQAKMDKKLP
+272 ACAQVKMDQKLP
-284 GPNPKSS
+284 GPNPKAS

-304 IAAPAVSPPEIMIT
+304 VATPTAPPPEPVVVAVVT
-318 AAASPT
+318 PT
-324 KPQEQLSLNKPPS
+324 KPPEQVAQNKPPVELAPS
-337 EFVPTKPLPV
+337 
-347 KPPPSVN
+347 KPP
-354 EVITTIPSAPAK
+354 
-366 LPEQLNQNKL
+366 
-376 PLEVAP
+376 
-382 TKPVLVTSNPVKPP
+382 VTVSNPVKPP
-396 PVVSTSLPTAFVNPP
+396 PSIDA
-411 NVDIPLA
+411 PLA
-418 SLATLKDIEAQ
+418 SLATLRDIEAQ

-520 ADSERDLKTLETLG
+520 ADSERDLKALEALG

-545 NNSSGR
+545 NNPSGR
-551 SAIIN
+551 SAVIN
-556 YLTGKSPDGMSE
+556 YLTGKSPDGISE
-568 RYAAQ
+568 RYGAQ

>member
-1 MIQFFKLLLIF
+1 LKLLPAF
-12 LLGIYFSDPVYAQNN
+12 LLGIFFLGTVQAQNN

-38 RNPLTAPSLLG
+38 RNPVTAPSLLG
-49 VPADIDSAKQIA
+49 VPADMNSAKQIA

-66 PDKNVTVILNQQAT
+66 PDKNVTVIQNQQAT

-93 FGVNGG
+93 FGANGG
-99 RVFIYYSGHG
+99 RVFIYFSGHG
-109 SRDYDHKKK
+109 SRDYDQKKK

-133 NDEIASATQKL
+133 NEEIASATQKL

-155 DACHAGGVLKTELQT
+155 DACHAGGVLKTALQT
-170 RSARSTPALSLTP
+170 RSAGSSSALSLTP
-183 KFASKG
+183 KFVAKG

-197 RAATNFQTRGLFDRA
+197 RAATNFQTRGLFDQA
-212 SRLGA
+212 TRLGA

-248 LRDCLLGEAKDINAS
+248 LRDCLLGQARDTNTS
-263 GAVTLEEIR
+263 GAITLEEIR
-272 ECAQAKMDKKLP
+272 ACAQVKMDQKLP
-284 GPNPKSS
+284 GPNPKAS

-304 IAAPAVSPPEIMIT
+304 VAAPSAPPPEPVIVT
-318 AAASPT
+318 T
-324 KPQEQLSLNKPPS
+324 
-337 EFVPTKPLPV
+337 VTPTKPLEQLTQN
-347 KPPPSVN
+347 KPPVELAPS
-354 EVITTIPSAPAK
+354 
-366 LPEQLNQNKL
+366 
-376 PLEVAP
+376 
-382 TKPVLVTSNPVKPP
+382 KPPVTVSNPVKPP
-396 PVVSTSLPTAFVNPP
+396 PSIDA
-411 NVDIPLA
+411 PLA
-418 SLATLKDIEAQ
+418 SLATLRDIEAQ
-429 RNPMRKLDI
+429 RNPMRKLEI

-520 ADSERDLKTLETLG
+520 ADSERDLKALEALG
-534 ADKNSPFVYAL
+534 TDKNSPFVYAL
-545 NNSSGR
+545 NNPFGR
-551 SAIIN
+551 GAVIN
-556 YLTGKSPDGMSE
+556 YLTGKSPDGISE

>member
-1 MIQFFKLLLIF
+1 MIRLFKLLLAL
-12 LLGIYFSDPVYAQNN
+12 LLGIFFTGSIQAQNN

-38 RNPLTAPSLLG
+38 RNPVTAPSLLG
-49 VPADIDSAKQIA
+49 VPADMNSAKQIA

-66 PDKNVTVILNQQAT
+66 PDKNVTVIQNQQAT

-93 FGVNGG
+93 FGANGG
-99 RVFIYYSGHG
+99 RVFIYFSGHG

-133 NDEIASATQKL
+133 NEEIASATQKL

-155 DACHAGGVLKTELQT
+155 DACHAGGVLKTALQT
-170 RSARSTPALSLTP
+170 RSAGSTPALSLTP
-183 KFASKG
+183 KFVAKG

-197 RAATNFQTRGLFDRA
+197 RSATNFQTRGLFDQA
-212 SRLGA
+212 TRLGA

-248 LRDCLLGEAKDINAS
+248 LRDCLLGQARDTNAS
-263 GAVTLEEIR
+263 GAITLEEIR
-272 ECAQAKMDKKLP
+272 ACAQVKMDQKLP
-284 GPNPKSS
+284 GPNPKAS

-304 IAAPAVSPPEIMIT
+304 VATPTAPPPEPVMV
-318 AAASPT
+318 ASAIPT
-324 KPQEQLSLNKPPS
+324 KPPEQLAQNKPPV
-337 EFVPTKPLPV
+337 EVVPTKPAPV
-347 KPPPSVN
+347 S
-354 EVITTIPSAPAK
+354 
-366 LPEQLNQNKL
+366 
-376 PLEVAP
+376 
-382 TKPVLVTSNPVKPP
+382 SNPLKPP
-396 PVVSTSLPTAFVNPP
+396 PVVAAPTPAAPVSPP
-411 NVDIPLA
+411 SVDVPLA
-418 SLATLKDIEAQ
+418 SLATLKDIESQ
-429 RNPMRKLDI
+429 RNPIRKLDI

-501 TWQIKAA
+501 SWQIKAA

-520 ADSERDLKTLETLG
+520 ADSERDLKTLEALG

-545 NNSSGR
+545 NNPSGR
-551 SAIIN
+551 SAVIN
-556 YLTGKSPDGMSE
+556 YLTGKSPDGASE

>member
-1 MIQFFKLLLIF
+1 MIRLFKLLPAF
-12 LLGIYFSDPVYAQNN
+12 LLGIFFTGSIQAQNN

-38 RNPLTAPSLLG
+38 RNPVTAPSLLG
-49 VPADIDSAKQIA
+49 VPADMNSAKQIA

-66 PDKNVTVILNQQAT
+66 PDKNVTVIQNQQAT

-93 FGVNGG
+93 FGANGG
-99 RVFIYYSGHG
+99 RVFIYFSGHG

-133 NDEIASATQKL
+133 NEEIASATQNL

-155 DACHAGGVLKTELQT
+155 DACHAGGVLKTALQT
-170 RSARSTPALSLTP
+170 RSAGSTPALSLTP
-183 KFASKG
+183 KFVAKG

-197 RAATNFQTRGLFDRA
+197 RAATNFQTRGLFDQA
-212 SRLGA
+212 TRLGA

-248 LRDCLLGEAKDINAS
+248 LRDCLLGQARDTNAS

-272 ECAQAKMDKKLP
+272 ACAQVKMDQKLP
-284 GPNPKSS
+284 GPNPKAS

-304 IAAPAVSPPEIMIT
+304 VAAPTAPPPEPVVIAAVT
-318 AAASPT
+318 PT
-324 KPQEQLSLNKPPS
+324 KPPEQLAQNKPPV
-337 EFVPTKPLPV
+337 E
-347 KPPPSVN
+347 
-354 EVITTIPSAPAK
+354 I
-366 LPEQLNQNKL
+366 
-376 PLEVAP
+376 AP
-382 TKPVLVTSNPVKPP
+382 TKPAPVTSNPVKPP
-396 PVVSTSLPTAFVNPP
+396 PVVVAPAPAAPVVSPP
-411 NVDIPLA
+411 SVDTPLA

-520 ADSERDLKTLETLG
+520 ADSERDLSTLEALG

-545 NNSSGR
+545 NNPSGR
-551 SAIIN
+551 SAVIN
-556 YLTGKSPDGMSE
+556 YLTGKSPDGASE

>member
-1 MIQFFKLLLIF
+1 VIQFFKILPVFILGIF
-12 LLGIYFSDPVYAQNN
+12 LGTVQAQNN

-38 RNPLTAPSLLG
+38 QNPVTATSLLG
-49 VPADIDSAKQIA
+49 VPADINSAKLIA
-61 KAMGI
+61 KSMGI
-66 PDKNVTVILNQQAT
+66 PDKNVTVIQNQQAT
-80 KRNLME
+80 KRNLMD
-86 AFKKVSE
+86 AFKKISE
-93 FGVNGG
+93 FGSNGG
-99 RVFIYYSGHG
+99 RVFIYFSGHG
-109 SRDYDHKKK
+109 TRDYDHKKK

-133 NDEIASATQKL
+133 NEEIASATQKL

-155 DACHAGGVLKTELQT
+155 DACHAGGVLKTALQT
-170 RSARSTPALSLTP
+170 RSAGSASAPSFTP
-183 KFASKG
+183 KFVTKG

-197 RAATNFQTRGLFDRA
+197 RNATNFQTRGLFDQ
-212 SRLGA
+212 STRLGA

-239 GAGGIATQA
+239 GSGGVATQA
-248 LRDCLLGEAKDINAS
+248 LRDCLLGEARDANAS

-272 ECAQAKMDKKLP
+272 ACAQAKMDIKLP
-284 GPNPKSS
+284 GPYPKSS
-291 NLVIRGNRNLIPV
+291 NLIIRGNRNLIPV
-304 IAAPAVSPPEIMIT
+304 IAAPATRPAEAVV
-318 AAASPT
+318 AATVTPI
-324 KPQEQLSLNKPPS
+324 KPSEPVTQNKPPI
-337 EFVPTKPLPV
+337 ELVPTKPIPV
-347 KPPPSVN
+347 TSNSSKPPPTVF
-354 EVITTIPSAPAK
+354 
-366 LPEQLNQNKL
+366 
-376 PLEVAP
+376 AP
-382 TKPVLVTSNPVKPP
+382 TPAPVASNPVKPP
-396 PVVSTSLPTAFVNPP
+396 PVVSVETPAPVTSNPVKPPQVVSAPTPAAPP
-411 NVDIPLA
+411 VSPTSVDTPLA

-489 IQAGKTINLPNQ
+489 IQAGKTISLPNQ
-501 TWQIKAA
+501 SWQIKAA

-520 ADSERDLKTLETLG
+520 ADSERDLKTLEALG

-545 NNSSGR
+545 NNPSGR
-551 SAIIN
+551 SAVIN
-556 YLTGKSPDGMSE
+556 YLIGKSPDGRSE